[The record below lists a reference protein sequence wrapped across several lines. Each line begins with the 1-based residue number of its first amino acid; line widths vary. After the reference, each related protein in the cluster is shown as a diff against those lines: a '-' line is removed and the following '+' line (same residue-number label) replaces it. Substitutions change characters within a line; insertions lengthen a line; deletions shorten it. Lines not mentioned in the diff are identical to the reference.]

1 MTTVTIADVKPY
13 LNISATTNDD
23 MITSCI
29 AQAEE
34 WVIDRCGPLASTN
47 LTKRVELTG
56 YSLMLPV
63 YPVISVTS
71 VTGVDTGTVVTL
83 EADDINLR
91 TGIITPDTWP
101 AADCVFDVVYVAG
114 RAAVPEQLKRA
125 VIEMTRYLWRPQMGA
140 AQARQ
145 GDQSVSMASLRM
157 AEFLIKKYAILQV
170 A

>member
-23 MITSCI
+23 VIASCI
-29 AQAEE
+29 GQAEE
-34 WVIDRCGPLASTN
+34 WVIDRCGPLVSTN

-56 YSLMLPV
+56 HSLMLPV

-83 EADDINLR
+83 DADDVNLR

-101 AADCVFDVVYVAG
+101 TADHTFTVVYVAG
-114 RAAVPEQLKRA
+114 RSAVPEQLKRA
-125 VIEMTRYLWRPQMGA
+125 VIEMTRYFWRPQMGA

-145 GDQSVSMASLRM
+145 GDQSVAMASLRM
-157 AEFLIKKYAILQV
+157 AEFLIQNYAILRV